1 MDVLRT
7 LAATAVLTAILVAG
21 CGGAPSA
28 ENEPAG
34 VVTSAFDAVESGGV
48 ERLAE
53 FSCAAQAGDLLS
65 VLGGDASALAGLEA
79 LGLDPQALL
88 DSMKLDFQDVTAT
101 ETSRSGSEA
110 TVHVAGSAA
119 VSFDETKLRE
129 ILKQV
134 IEGQGQTANDAVLDQ
149 ALAMMSGQL
158 NQTQAIDADVRV
170 VQENGKWLI
179 CSA

>member
-1 MDVLRT
+1 MNVKRAIAGGL
-7 LAATAVLTAILVAG
+7 LALGLTA

-28 ENEPAG
+28 ANEPAA
-34 VVTSAFDAVESGGV
+34 VVTAAFDAVESGGV
-48 ERLAE
+48 ERLTE
-53 FSCAAQAGDLLS
+53 FACAAQADELLS
-65 VLGGDASALAGLEA
+65 VLGGDASALAGLGA
-79 LGLDPQALL
+79 LGIDPQALL
-88 DSMKLDFQDVTAT
+88 DSMKLDFKDVTAT
-101 ETSRSGSEA
+101 ETSRSGNEA

-134 IEGQGQTANDAVLDQ
+134 LEEQGQTANDAMLDQ
-149 ALAMMSGQL
+149 ALAMMAGQL